1 MSHCE
6 NVGDEGTEM
15 PVVPVVLSVLSPL
28 ASMRLHA
35 ALQNM
40 TGVVLE
46 VHEGGGNSLEI
57 SFTGNPEGVIEKV
70 KKALENLDCR
80 MMD

>member
-1 MSHCE
+1 
-6 NVGDEGTEM
+6 M